1 MPRGF
6 TDAATMSMQKEALRR
21 VREMQRQ
28 AQASL
33 ERSEAAPTPPQTTHE
48 SAFFQR
54 QNRPEQRPSA
64 PDIRLEQNSIP
75 TKSDMPPYQPPQ
87 NQKSGSPQDI
97 FSRLFGGKT
106 ADLGSLGEMVQNA
119 VSSASQPAAQLLD
132 SFGIDG
138 EKLIILMIMWAVF
151 NEHKDNKLL
160 LMALGYLLL

>member
-28 AQASL
+28 AQMSL
-33 ERSEAAPTPPQTTHE
+33 ERSEGFSPPPENNNE
-48 SAFFQR
+48 SGTFQ
-54 QNRPEQRPSA
+54 QQSRPEQNRIPN
-64 PDIRLEQNSIP
+64 RQN
-75 TKSDMPPYQPPQ
+75 MPPYHPPQ
-87 NQKSGSPQDI
+87 NQNSGSPQDI
-97 FSRLFGGKT
+97 FSRLFGGKS

-119 VSSASQPAAQLLD
+119 VSSASKPASELLD

-138 EKLIILMIMWAVF
+138 EKLIILMVMWAVF